1 MGDRLSGL
9 GALFG
14 KCRKLV
20 LGISTVFVGAGL
32 LWQMEVIPPGG
43 SRGTPRIPAS
53 RERAGAGSLGHP
65 ASSETREMEATEE
78 RGAGGTAP
86 PDAASDVAV
95 LASSAAQEISPKE
108 PPEDRARMKPAATES
123 VGPLREETR
132 KDPDRAE
139 PSEVVPRAESAGSS
153 TGPFSVHVNS
163 HASWRA
169 AEEEVARLL
178 RAGYRAFAVP
188 AHRNRVRVLVGSFG
202 TKAEAAKRAEEIGFL
217 LACPDDGG
225 LPSGLPANVK
235 TVVGTAPEAM
245 DGVYERAHVALVLY
259 HEIPGSHWGFYAS
272 PLKLYEALA
281 AGVPVIGSDLGQISE
296 TIGNVDCG
304 RVVDGCPDAIAA
316 ALRELASDPARAS
329 EMSGR
334 ARLRAEARG
343 WREAAVN
350 VVEFCTQAGSP
361 N

>member
-1 MGDRLSGL
+1 MKFGYLCHAGIFGTGGPGGRTADLLGAVAGL
-9 GALFG
+9 GHQVHVRTECVPRSLGAVRHAPDDEGLTSMAQAVHV
-14 KCRKLV
+14 CLV
-20 LGISTVFVGAGL
+20 RLDGSCHAERLAERMREVRPELPIVLEIHAPLEEQLSYTIADQRERQVRQDWIVRGNAVRRGLAAGGAPAICVSEGMARYARDALGIERTLVSPNAADPQRF
-32 LWQMEVIPPGG
+32 
-43 SRGTPRIPAS
+43 TPR
-53 RERAGAGSLGHP
+53 R
-65 ASSETREMEATEE
+65 
-78 RGAGGTAP
+78 P
-86 PDAASDVAV
+86 PS
-95 LASSAAQEISPKE
+95 
-108 PPEDRARMKPAATES
+108 
-123 VGPLREETR
+123 
-132 KDPDRAE
+132 
-139 PSEVVPRAESAGSS
+139 
-153 TGPFSVHVNS
+153 GPFTALWTGSARYV
-163 HASWRA
+163 WQA
-169 AEEEVARLL
+169 AD
-178 RAGYRAFAVP
+178 
-188 AHRNRVRVLVGSFG
+188 LVV
-202 TKAEAAKRAEEIGFL
+202 EAAKRAEEIGFL